1 MQEATA
7 IDDTRLFFG
16 KKWMRFFDAVGT
28 NIALFRLDA
37 LRPWGNQPRPQTH
50 QYHFLRARDVQ
61 SLRRREGTIT
71 SLEVLQEF
79 RGLLASDPRDIIYAS
94 VNLANDKAAKG
105 LVPDYEKPVSEVY
118 REVAVSHIRNM
129 PDPLQIFGS
138 CGTPF
143 SNQDIQP
150 RFASWIPRWKYLLP
164 EMELPK
170 YTTLDDGTKSRLY
183 DVCGPSQSS
192 HSGFGDHS
200 QSIEFHGLALHVRRF
215 AIDTLTSRSTSCLEF
230 ETDEISS
237 EVSGWVPP
245 DAAAPYVTGQ
255 GQTRM
260 EAFLRTLVADTTL
273 EMPPRRGGQ
282 AVWSNNNTL
291 CSRH

>member
-1 MQEATA
+1 
-7 IDDTRLFFG
+7 
-16 KKWMRFFDAVGT
+16 
-28 NIALFRLDA
+28 
-37 LRPWGNQPRPQTH
+37 
-50 QYHFLRARDVQ
+50 
-61 SLRRREGTIT
+61 
-71 SLEVLQEF
+71 
-79 RGLLASDPRDIIYAS
+79 

-105 LVPDYEKPVSEVY
+105 VVPDYEKPVSEVY
-118 REVAVSHIRNM
+118 REVAVSHICNM
-129 PDPLQIFGS
+129 LDPLQIFES

-150 RFASWIPRWKYLLP
+150 RFASWIPRWEYLLP

-183 DVCGPSQSS
+183 DVCGPGQSS

-200 QSIEFHGLALHVRRF
+200 QSIEFHGLALHVRGS
-215 AIDTLTSRSTSCLEF
+215 AIDTLTSRSTSCLEL
-230 ETDEISS
+230 EIDEKSS

-245 DAAAPYVTGQ
+245 DAAAPYLTEQ

-273 EMPPRRGGQ
+273 ETPPRRGGQ
-282 AVWSNNNTL
+282 AVWSNDDNSLLRDMDDNNRGWVTDIVGMRAFAISEKGYFALVTGKQRLETSSL
-291 CSRH
+291 CFSEARYCTFCGRVETSIFSFQSAMSMASWMGKRWRF